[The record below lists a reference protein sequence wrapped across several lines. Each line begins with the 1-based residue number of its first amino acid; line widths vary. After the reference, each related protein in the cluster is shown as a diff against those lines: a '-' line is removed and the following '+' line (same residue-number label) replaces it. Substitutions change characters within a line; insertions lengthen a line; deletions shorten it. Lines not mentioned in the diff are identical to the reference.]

1 MRLLKQVEIQ
11 PGCVRTDG
19 TKVESLCG
27 LSLSEIYRKVCNG
40 YPKFFKMNGLC
51 KTGFVAAEILLEG
64 LTPEQKAEGSV
75 ILFGRAG
82 SLATDRNYEN
92 TIRDPENYYP
102 SPALFVYTLANIV
115 TGEIAIRH
123 KMQGESSMYVLPEY
137 DNEAETRTVQAAF
150 DESDTPL
157 IVSGWVDYENDDNYQ
172 AILNLYIK
180 D

>member
-1 MRLLKQVEIQ
+1 M
-11 PGCVRTDG
+11 
-19 TKVESLCG
+19 
-27 LSLSEIYRKVCNG
+27 
-40 YPKFFKMNGLC
+40 
-51 KTGFVAAEILLEG
+51 
-64 LTPEQKAEGSV
+64 
-75 ILFGRAG
+75 
-82 SLATDRNYEN
+82 
-92 TIRDPENYYP
+92 
-102 SPALFVYTLANIV
+102 

>member
-11 PGCVRTDG
+11 PGCLNTDG
-19 TKVESLCG
+19 NRIDSLCG

-40 YPKFFKMNGLC
+40 YPKFFKMDGLC

-92 TIRDPENYYP
+92 TQHWNLD
-102 SPALFVYTLANIV
+102 A
-115 TGEIAIRH
+115 
-123 KMQGESSMYVLPEY
+123 EY
-137 DNEAETRTVQAAF
+137 LE
-150 DESDTPL
+150 PL
-157 IVSGWVDYENDDNYQ
+157 KEFLKRNVG
-172 AILNLYIK
+172 
-180 D
+180 

>member
-11 PGCVRTDG
+11 PGCLKTDG
-19 TKVESLCG
+19 NRIDSLCG

-40 YPKFFKMNGLC
+40 YPKFFKMDGLC

-64 LTPEQKAEGSV
+64 MIPEQKAEGSV

-137 DNEAETRTVQAAF
+137 DSETEKRTVQSAF
-150 DESDTPL
+150 DESDTTL